1 MTYFNQ
7 KQINYEGPYSNNP
20 LSFKYFNPQEV
31 IGGKTMAEHMKFSV
45 AYWHTFTETCLTRS
59 AAVQLNVTGITLK
72 EWTKLKQELKR
83 CSNCLKSLTLIISV
97 STMQILH
104 RKVKT

>member
-45 AYWHTFTETCLTRS
+45 AY
-59 AAVQLNVTGITLK
+59 
-72 EWTKLKQELKR
+72 
-83 CSNCLKSLTLIISV
+83 
-97 STMQILH
+97 
-104 RKVKT
+104 